1 MTELELLAWAHG
13 SGFQIASMIFVF
25 GIIVRFFE
33 VLMMGRKKNLAEA
46 RGSEMS
52 GGLRTIVS
60 RFVPDSGT
68 FQRSTFTIVTGYIFH
83 IGFFVTLFLF
93 TPHNLVFKDVFGLS
107 WPALPTA
114 LVDATAVISIIALF
128 AILIHRLRDN
138 VQRYLSG
145 FQDYFVWLVTLLPLL
160 TGYIAFH
167 RMGLPAP
174 SLLAIHILSVELLMV
189 VFPFTKLMH
198 AFTLFLARWYNGA
211 VAGYK
216 GVQS

>member
-1 MTELELLAWAHG
+1 MTEIELLAWARG
-13 SGFQIASMIFVF
+13 PGLQIASMIFVF
-25 GIIVRFFE
+25 GIIVRFIE
-33 VLMMGRKKNLAEA
+33 ILMMGRKKSLAEA
-46 RGSEMS
+46 KGSEMG

-60 RFVPDSGT
+60 RFGTDSGT
-68 FQRSTFTIVTGYIFH
+68 FKRSTFTIVAGYIFH
-83 IGFFVTLFLF
+83 IGLFVTLFLF
-93 TPHNLVFKDVFGLS
+93 TPHILLFKDIFGLS

-114 LVDATAVISIIALF
+114 IVDATAVISIIALF
-128 AILIHRLRDN
+128 ALLIHRLRDN

-145 FQDYFVWLVTLLPLL
+145 FQDYLVWLVTLLPLI
-160 TGYIAFH
+160 TGYMAFH

-198 AFTLFLARWYNGA
+198 AFTTFLARWYNGA